1 MMLDYIET
9 KNASVDPEVLE
20 VVLSEL
26 RATARAT
33 HEGSRKVQ

>member
-1 MMLDYIET
+1 MMLEYIET

-26 RATARAT
+26 RAAARAT